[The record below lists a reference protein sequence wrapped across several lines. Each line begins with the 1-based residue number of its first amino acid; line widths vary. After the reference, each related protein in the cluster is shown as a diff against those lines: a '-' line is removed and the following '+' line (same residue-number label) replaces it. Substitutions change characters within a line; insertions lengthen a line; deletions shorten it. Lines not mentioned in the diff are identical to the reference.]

1 MARDYENDKTHNGSL
16 LNRRSYLKLAGSA
29 IAATGAA
36 GVSTVAG
43 AKEYETITVSAGE
56 HKAISVGDGQT
67 YENKLIDVT
76 AEGAG
81 VAFTT
86 SGSGWTIRNVGIKG
100 QHSGESF
107 IMMPGVESKD
117 GEGLIENVYMGDG
130 IKAKESGG
138 GVWVN
143 ANLPHQGVINIKRMH
158 LANAVNNGLYASGPG
173 SQGAYGIT
181 NVEDSYFRS
190 NNIANI
196 RMNAKGDRT
205 PYVKN
210 TVVEVD
216 DSTPPCGENC
226 SSPGAVNNRGVW
238 SWYGTTEVINS
249 DIQGGFATTKG
260 GEVETK
266 NTRTGEQAK
275 MKPPK
280 AVPMSAEEAAKGGK
294 R

>member
-1 MARDYENDKTHNGSL
+1 MARELENEKNDNGTL

-36 GVSTVAG
+36 SVSGLAG
-43 AKEYETITVSAGE
+43 AEEYETITVAAGE
-56 HKAISVGDGQT
+56 HKAIEVGDGQT

-86 SGSGWTIRNVGIKG
+86 SGNGWTIRNVGIKG
-100 QHSGESF
+100 EHSGESF
-107 IMMPGVESKD
+107 IMMPGVESPD

-130 IKAKESGG
+130 IKERESGG

-143 ANLPHQGVINIKRMH
+143 ANMPHQGVITVRRTHI
-158 LANAVNNGLYASGPG
+158 ANTVNNGLYASGPG
-173 SQGAYGIT
+173 SQGATGIT
-181 NVEDSYFRS
+181 NVEDSYFHS
-190 NNIANI
+190 NNISNI

-210 TVVEVD
+210 CVVKVD

-226 SSPGAVNNRGVW
+226 SSPGAVNDRGVW
-238 SWYGTTEVINS
+238 SWYGTTEVIDS
-249 DIQGGFATTKG
+249 DIQGGFVGTHG
-260 GEVETK
+260 GDVEARGT
-266 NTRTGEQAK
+266 NTGENVNLE
-275 MKPPK
+275 PPK
-280 AVPMSAEEAAKGGK
+280 GVPMSAEEAAKGG